1 MRASNSKITS
11 FFKPKPKED
20 KSSSSSSSSSSNS
33 PGEKE
38 VSSSWDTVK
47 PALVSVPV
55 QVEVLVPQS
64 PPQSQSVHESAPI
77 SHIISKGVQV
87 EECGR
92 VGDDSSAIDASAND
106 DDNDGIELDIQQ
118 SAESIDDRKPDD
130 NLPVEAVSTSID
142 AVAKKAGHVKIDI
155 AKPLDET
162 TPPSDDA
169 TRPPSL
175 AGSLIAVEDS
185 AAVTVSIS
193 STASEDDNSNQ
204 QEMSVTN
211 TEEGFNVAAATA
223 TTEIKEK
230 DESDDDFLIANVPKR
245 RLKRNQP

>member
-1 MRASNSKITS
+1 MKASNSKITS
-11 FFKPKPKED
+11 FFKPKSKENNSSC
-20 KSSSSSSSSSSNS
+20 SSSSSSS

-38 VSSSWDTVK
+38 VSSSTWDTVK

-64 PPQSQSVHESAPI
+64 PLQSRSVHDSAPI
-77 SHIISKGVQV
+77 SRIISKQEIDGVQV

-92 VGDDSSAIDASAND
+92 VVDDSSAIDASANG

-118 SAESIDDRKPDD
+118 SAESIDDRKADD
-130 NLPVEAVSTSID
+130 DLPAEADSTSLD
-142 AVAKKAGHVKIDI
+142 AASSAGHFNI
-155 AKPLDET
+155 AKPLDEA

-169 TRPPSL
+169 THTPPS
-175 AGSLIAVEDS
+175 AGSLIVVEDS

-204 QEMSVTN
+204 QEMSVAH
-211 TEEGFNVAAATA
+211 TEEEFTVAAAMA
-223 TTEIKEK
+223 TEIKEK
-230 DESDDDFLIANVPKR
+230 DDSDDDFLIANVPKR
-245 RLKRNQP
+245 RLKRNYP